1 MARKN
6 NSIVP
11 AGGAIPDVIIKP
23 GLPPVAKKGQLVTLD
38 FEMFDQPKNKLHRPT
53 GRFALISVKL
63 QDDPVVYQIY
73 DEKDLRKLVKV
84 TNAGTWVFHNALYDL
99 RQFRRYAA
107 IKPRFVWDTML
118 LEQAMRGGLY
128 QNYGLADLVRRWLG
142 KQMEKETR
150 EHFAEGR
157 ELSPQ
162 MKNYAALDVINTE
175 AVILQQIE
183 TYTKE
188 AGFAAYKY
196 ADEPMI
202 FPMLDLQG
210 FRVDVAGWE
219 AMVREFERRGR
230 EIEEELG
237 FNVYSRAQVIANVQK
252 KARIKLQDT
261 TKETLAEFAGNPII
275 DAIIEARMYR
285 KAASTYGM
293 KWLEENVESDGKV
306 YSDYHIT
313 GATTTGRMSSSDPNM
328 QNIPQRRLPEYRAR
342 FLASDGHI
350 MGVWDVAQQEPCIT
364 AYHSQDRNLINAIKN
379 GEDLH
384 LAVARAI
391 YDNPNLT
398 KADKLER
405 GHGKAINLGLT
416 YGLTAYGLSAR
427 TNMTVDQ
434 AEAMIRKYFMK
445 YTGVHSYI
453 QYQRQSAYRDG
464 YVTTALGRRS
474 YINPWDKKWENN
486 AINSPIQGGAA
497 DFTKIWGRKVW
508 ERTLAA
514 GLPPTTV
521 AFVHDETVYDT
532 PKQIV
537 KEMQPIIKEAFDC
550 TAEFLYKNIPF
561 AVEYEYGRSWAA
573 KSVESEMVDLDV
585 EGGDE

>member
-6 NSIVP
+6 NSLVP

-63 QDDPVVYQIY
+63 QDDPVVYQLY

-84 TNAGTWVFHNALYDL
+84 VDKGQWVFHNALYDL
-99 RQFRRYAA
+99 RQFRRWTE
-107 IKPRFVWDTML
+107 IKPRFIWDTML
-118 LEQAMRGGLY
+118 LEQSMRGGLY

-142 KQMEKETR
+142 RQMEKETR

-162 MKNYAALDVINTE
+162 MKTYAALDVINTE

-188 AGFAAYKY
+188 PGFRAYKY

-202 FPMLDLQG
+202 FPLLDLQG
-210 FRVDVAGWE
+210 FRVDVPAWE
-219 AMVREFERRGR
+219 FVAKEFERRGR

-237 FNVYSRAQVIANVQK
+237 FNVYSQAQVIANVQK

-261 TKETLAEFAGNPII
+261 RKETLQEFADNPIV
-275 DAIIEARMYR
+275 AKIIEARMYR
-285 KAASTYGM
+285 KASSTYGI
-293 KWLEENVESDGKV
+293 KWLETNVEDDGKV

-328 QNIPQRRLPEYRAR
+328 QNIPQRKLQEYRTL
-342 FLASDGHI
+342 FLASEGNI

-364 AYHSQDRNLINAIKN
+364 AYHSQDKTLINAIKN

-391 YDNPNLT
+391 FDNPNLT
-398 KADKLER
+398 KANKEER
-405 GHGKAINLGLT
+405 SIGKAINLGLT

-434 AEAMIRKYFMK
+434 AESMIRKYFMR
-445 YTGVHSYI
+445 YSGVHSYI
-453 QYQRQSAYRDG
+453 QIQRQNAYRDG

-474 YINPWDKKWENN
+474 YINPYDRKWENN

-508 ERTLAA
+508 EGTIAA

-532 PKQIV
+532 PKEIV
-537 KEMQPIIKEAFDC
+537 KEMQPIIQDAFDC

-561 AVEYEYGRSWAA
+561 AVEFEYGKSWAA
-573 KSVESEMVDLDV
+573 KSLESEMIDLDM
-585 EGGDE
+585 EGDE